1 MNWGWSIVLLIVIL
15 LLPFYVYLLNKS
27 AWSGKLMALKQLF
40 QEDKEEKNDE
50 EKK

>member
-1 MNWGWSIVLLIVIL
+1 MGYIIAGLIIIF

-40 QEDKEEKNDE
+40 KEEKEITNGEE
-50 EKK
+50 EK